1 MVPVSKIFET
11 NELLPHQIPP
21 TIKSTLMT
29 LEMKVDEIGNEDE
42 FLDSYVC
49 RSKVAAIDGDDCA
62 FGEFLRAGEK

>member
-21 TIKSTLMT
+21 TIKSTLIT

-49 RSKVAAIDGDDCA
+49 RSKVAAIDGDDCV